1 MSMAISMYSAS
12 VPVFVRMLG
21 NLSTWLDKAAAHAE
35 ARKFDPLV
43 LVNTRLYPDMLPL
56 SAQVQIACD
65 SAKACVA
72 RLAGMENPKHEDT
85 EKTLAEL
92 KTRIAKTLEFIKSVP
107 AAQIDGTEARV
118 ITIPR
123 RTKEPQ
129 VLPGEVFLR
138 QHAMANLYF
147 HVTTAYAILR
157 HSGVEVGKGDYL
169 GIQPTDLATS

>member
-1 MSMAISMYSAS
+1 MAISMYSAS

-43 LVNTRLYPDMLPL
+43 LVNARLYPDMLPF

-65 SAKACVA
+65 SAKGCVA
-72 RLAGMENPKHEDT
+72 RLAGVEIPKHEDT

-92 KTRIAKTLEFIKSVP
+92 KARIAKTLDFIKSVP

-118 ITIPR
+118 ISIPR
-123 RTKEPQ
+123 RNKEPML
-129 VLPGEVFLR
+129 LPGEVFLK
-138 QHAMANLYF
+138 HYALANLFF

-157 HSGVEVGKGDYL
+157 HNGVEVGKGDYL
-169 GIQPTDLATS
+169 GIQPSDQVTA

>member
-1 MSMAISMYSAS
+1 MAISMYSSS

-35 ARKFDPLV
+35 ARKFEPTV
-43 LVNTRLYPDMLPL
+43 LLNARLYPDMLPL

-65 SAKACVA
+65 SAKGCVA
-72 RLAGMENPKHEDT
+72 RLAGVEIPKHEDT

-92 KTRIAKTLEFIKSVP
+92 KARIAKTLDFIKSVP

-123 RTKEPQ
+123 RTKEP
-129 VLPGEVFLR
+129 LLLSGEVFLK
-138 QHAMANLYF
+138 HYALANLYF

-157 HSGVEVGKGDYL
+157 HNGVEVGKGDYL
-169 GIQPTDLATS
+169 GIQPTDLATA

>member
-1 MSMAISMYSAS
+1 MAISMYSAS

-43 LVNTRLYPDMLPL
+43 LVNARLYPDMLPL

-65 SAKACVA
+65 SAKGCVA
-72 RLAGMENPKHEDT
+72 RLAGVEIPRHEDN

-92 KTRIAKTLEFIKSVP
+92 KARIAKTLDFVASVP
-107 AAQIDGTEARV
+107 AAQIEGTEARV
-118 ITIPR
+118 ISIPR
-123 RTKEPQ
+123 RNKDPLQ
-129 VLPGEVFLR
+129 LHGEVFLR
-138 QHAMANLYF
+138 HYALANLYF

-157 HSGVEVGKGDYL
+157 HNGVELGKGDYL
-169 GIQPTDLATS
+169 GIQPTDQIQS

>member
-1 MSMAISMYSAS
+1 MAISMYSSS

-35 ARKFDPLV
+35 ARKFEPTV
-43 LVNTRLYPDMLPL
+43 LLNARLYPDMLPL

-65 SAKACVA
+65 SAKAGVA
-72 RLAGMENPKHEDT
+72 RLAGVEIPKHEDT
-85 EKTLAEL
+85 EKTVAEL
-92 KTRIAKTLEFIKSVP
+92 KARIAKTLDFIKSVP

-123 RTKEPQ
+123 RTKEPL
-129 VLPGEVFLR
+129 VLSGEVFLK
-138 QHAMANLYF
+138 HYALANLYF

-157 HSGVEVGKGDYL
+157 HNGLDVGKGDYL
-169 GIQPTDLATS
+169 GIQPTDLATA

>member
-1 MSMAISMYSAS
+1 MAISMYSAS

-21 NLSTWLDKAAAHAE
+21 NLSACLDKAAAHAE

-65 SAKACVA
+65 SAKGCVA
-72 RLAGMENPKHEDT
+72 RLAGVEIPKHEDT
-85 EKTLAEL
+85 EKSLAEL
-92 KTRIAKTLEFIKSVP
+92 KARIAKTLDFIKSVP

-123 RTKEPQ
+123 RTKEP
-129 VLPGEVFLR
+129 LLLAGEVFLR
-138 QHAMANLYF
+138 HYALANVYF

-157 HSGVEVGKGDYL
+157 HSGVDVGKSDFL
-169 GIQPTDLATS
+169 GIQPSDLAVP